1 MVVENLLLLAAVIPS
16 MALGLFLLFQLFR
29 LFFSYKIT
37 DKDITILLFHF
48 LPIYRIPF
56 EKIVEIHSAPF
67 HEVAL
72 VPGMHLFT
80 RVFARRVVI
89 EMKNKWFVFA
99 FLTPE
104 NPDAFIA
111 EVKNV
116 QRLKNKK
123 TFDRWT

>member
-1 MVVENLLLLAAVIPS
+1 MSDYILIFLTVVS
-16 MALGLFLLFQLFR
+16 MGTVLYLFFQLFR

-37 DKDITILLFHF
+37 DKDITVLLFHF
-48 LPIYRIPF
+48 LPIYRMPF
-56 EKIVEIHSAPF
+56 EKIVKIHSAPF

-89 EMKNKWFVFA
+89 EMKDRWFIFA

-104 NPDAFIA
+104 NPDAFIS
-111 EVKNV
+111 EI
-116 QRLKNKK
+116 KK
-123 TFDRWT
+123 HLANFSE

>member
-1 MVVENLLLLAAVIPS
+1 MITDNLLLLAIVIPL

-37 DKDITILLFHF
+37 DKDITVLLFHF

-56 EKIVEIHSAPF
+56 EKIVEMHSAPF

-89 EMKNKWFVFA
+89 EMKDRWFIFA
-99 FLTPE
+99 FLTPKD
-104 NPDAFIA
+104 PDAFIS
-111 EVKNV
+111 EI
-116 QRLKNKK
+116 KK
-123 TFDRWT
+123 HLANFSE